1 MSVGN
6 AAGIHFVG
14 KRNNPIFS
22 MSIPWGILYQYG
34 TGLADVVL
42 IFMIVFASML
52 NNQLNME
59 YIRINNA
66 DKQ

>member
-1 MSVGN
+1 
-6 AAGIHFVG
+6 
-14 KRNNPIFS
+14 

-59 YIRINNA
+59 YIIKNNP